1 MRYFTAE
8 WYRDTVLAEMCF
20 QLRKTQKAVVFSED
34 FFQKLFKTEK
44 KAYLK
49 HSKRVAKFEK
59 TEFDTSK
66 AERKFEQSYLEN
78 LEFVQSN
85 LPQSI
90 LSQVK
95 DVRVLALG
103 SADYDTAQEIT
114 RFCGQVNR
122 RCEHVCDEYDK
133 QLEKIAEN
141 IGWLK
146 INSLNMLIGAPI
158 SSIALSDGAITV
170 TTSSEYTGIAARVV
184 LKNANVAESNENIV
198 GTVIQK
204 HELIYDDG
212 TLSFGLLCI
221 DECGEPQVFSAKM
234 SDIEIEEIHN
244 VI

>member
-20 QLRKTQKAVVFSED
+20 QLRKTQKAAVFSED
-34 FFQKLFKTEK
+34 FFEKLFKIEK

-49 HSKRVAKFEK
+49 HSKRAAKFEK
-59 TEFDTSK
+59 VKFNATE
-66 AERKFEQSYLEN
+66 AERQFEQSYKEN

-85 LPQSI
+85 LPESV
-90 LSQVK
+90 LSHVK

-122 RCEHVCDEYDK
+122 RCERVCDEYDEH
-133 QLEKIAEN
+133 LEGIADN

-158 SSIALSDGAITV
+158 SNVSSSDGSITV
-170 TTSSEYTGIAARVV
+170 TTSSEYTGIAMRVI
-184 LKNANVAESNENIV
+184 LHNAAADV
-198 GTVIQK
+198 GNDDILGATIHK
-204 HELIYDDG
+204 HELISDG
-212 TLSFGLLCI
+212 DSLSFGLLCI
-221 DECGEPQVFSAKM
+221 DESGEPRVFSAKV
-234 SDIEIEEIHN
+234 SDIEVEQI
-244 VI
+244 